1 MLEKIA
7 KKKKKK
13 LHRSSTPCAFFFPLG
28 YQIVTRKA
36 LLFFDFLLK
45 IPFVPF
51 PTRLYLYW
59 IDNCSFF
66 SYSDKKWW
74 TMLTFRVLQLA
85 NLAKIRLLLAIWV
98 VWLVLRPYV
107 LSLEQLKGFCWF
119 WDLYFIIFGISYIRI
134 ETYVIHIYNIWQN
147 SFE

>member
-7 KKKKKK
+7 PV
-13 LHRSSTPCAFFFPLG
+13 LHLKCNFFSFEVSKCDKESSFILWFSLENSFCAFSN
-28 YQIVTRKA
+28 KA
-36 LLFFDFLLK
+36 ISILNRQQLFIF
-45 IPFVPF
+45 I
-51 PTRLYLYW
+51 
-59 IDNCSFF
+59 
-66 SYSDKKWW
+66 YSDKKWW

>member
-7 KKKKKK
+7 PV
-13 LHRSSTPCAFFFPLG
+13 LH
-28 YQIVTRKA
+28 
-36 LLFFDFLLK
+36 LK
-45 IPFVPF
+45 C
-51 PTRLYLYW
+51 
-59 IDNCSFF
+59 NFF
-66 SYSDKKWW
+66 SFEVSKCDKESSFILWFSLENSFCAISNKAISILNRQQLFIFIYSDKKWW

-85 NLAKIRLLLAIWV
+85 NLAKIRLLLAIWA

>member
-7 KKKKKK
+7 PV
-13 LHRSSTPCAFFFPLG
+13 LH
-28 YQIVTRKA
+28 
-36 LLFFDFLLK
+36 LK
-45 IPFVPF
+45 C
-51 PTRLYLYW
+51 
-59 IDNCSFF
+59 NFF
-66 SYSDKKWW
+66 SFEVSKCDKESSFILWFSHENSFCAISNKAISILNRQKPFIFIYSDKKWW

-85 NLAKIRLLLAIWV
+85 NLAKIRLLLAIWA